1 MALLIMYPSYTLLF
15 CLAMLCQENHTSHL
29 RLMSG
34 AEERRMIDSSPFNIH
49 TIHPISLSVYLLL
62 VVQHSIIKTH
72 VPIPTNTSL
81 TVSSVSSV
89 VSSLQLYSSVSF
101 FILSRCATD
110 LPTFTHLDPL
120 LSLYNTALSLSVPR
134 PCCVSICFP
143 RAPGGITSCLRRIN
157 DFRHFCYFSTGFIS
171 FMKNFNSFLS
181 RAAVLRFRLKFK

>member
-1 MALLIMYPSYTLLF
+1 
-15 CLAMLCQENHTSHL
+15 MLCQQYHTSHL

-34 AEERRMIDSSPFNIH
+34 AEERRSAWFNLGSGLSFNIH
-49 TIHPISLSVYLLL
+49 TIHPIILFVYSLSAI
-62 VVQHSIIKTH
+62 QHSIIKTH
-72 VPIPTNTSL
+72 VSTLSNTLL
-81 TVSSVSSV
+81 TVLSVLSV
-89 VSSLQLYSSVSF
+89 ISSSLLF
-101 FILSRCATD
+101 LSRCATD
-110 LPTFTHLDPL
+110 LPTFTYLDPL